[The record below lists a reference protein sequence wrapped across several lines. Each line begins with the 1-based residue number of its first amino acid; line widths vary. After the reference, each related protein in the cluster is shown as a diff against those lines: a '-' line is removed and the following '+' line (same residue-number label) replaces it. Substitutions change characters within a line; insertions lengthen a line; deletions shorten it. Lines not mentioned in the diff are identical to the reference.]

1 MPSGAARILP
11 FAGACMPA
19 FIRICTLCLFW
30 GLSVAIS
37 FAASGK
43 DASPVKDSLPAEA
56 SAVPPTMPPFAEVP
70 YELLGRYAYTEPNC
84 NGVLELLPA
93 ARGYRAA
100 LNTTCAD
107 LEICSEAFF
116 LEAMPG
122 PEAGSL
128 ILRDAPKGLEL
139 YLNGNHIRVP
149 EGTDH
154 LCLYDQGRMSGT
166 YAKYTPPPLLLTER
180 SEQLEKTLERMRAL
194 LAEASGG
201 EVRESAVGKAFPLG
215 VQDVE
220 LSGLLMEAYLSNPS
234 SRVPAA
240 SSREQMIAALIAY
253 HQKVLNGM
261 GFSLEMTAINA
272 FAMRDFGYWGF
283 LKTSRRADVV
293 APYLAILDSPEVLKP
308 LLEHGVISRQATQS
322 LIDFAPWYR
331 TAFP

>member
-1 MPSGAARILP
+1 MPV
-11 FAGACMPA
+11 FAPA
-19 FIRICTLCLFW
+19 FIRICTLCFFLC
-30 GLSVAIS
+30 LSVATNLT
-37 FAASGK
+37 ASEK
-43 DASPVKDSLPAEA
+43 DAPHMKAPS
-56 SAVPPTMPPFAEVP
+56 SAVPPVVEVP
-70 YELLGRYAYTEPNC
+70 YELLGRYSYAEPEC

-93 ARGYRAA
+93 AHGYRAA
-100 LNTTCAD
+100 ISTTCAD
-107 LEICSEAFF
+107 LEICSETFL

-128 ILRDAPKGLEL
+128 ILRDAPRGLEL
-139 YLNGNHIRVP
+139 YLSGNHIRVP

-154 LCLYDQGRMSGT
+154 LCLYDQGRMSGI
-166 YAKYTPPPLLLTER
+166 YAKYIPPPLLLTER
-180 SEQLEKTLERMRAL
+180 SAQLEKTLERMRTL
-194 LAEASGG
+194 LTEASGS
-201 EVRESAVGKAFPLG
+201 EVRESAVGTAFPLG

-234 SRVPAA
+234 SRVPAS
-240 SSREQMIAALIAY
+240 SSREQMIAGLIAY
-253 HQKVLNGM
+253 HQKVLNNM
-261 GFSLEMTAINA
+261 GFSLEMTVLNA

-308 LLEHGVISRQATQS
+308 LLEHGVVSRQVIQS